1 VIEVAEVTVTL
12 PAPLA
17 SALGVNRELKIQAQ
31 NLRELIRAL
40 GEKSGAELT
49 QKLIDQKGELKSTV
63 NIYVNGRNVRFTG
76 GLETPLRE
84 GDKITI
90 LPAVAGG

>member
-1 VIEVAEVTVTL
+1 MAEVSVTL

-17 SALGVNRELKIQAQ
+17 SALGVSRELKMQAQ
-31 NLRELIRAL
+31 NLREVIRAL
-40 GEKSGAELT
+40 GERYGAALT
-49 QKLIDQKGELKSTV
+49 QKLLDQEGKLNPIV

-76 GLETPLRE
+76 GLETPLKE
-84 GDKITI
+84 GDKISI

>member
-1 VIEVAEVTVTL
+1 MAEVTVTL

-17 SALGVNRELKIQAQ
+17 SALGVSRELKIQAP
-31 NLRELIRAL
+31 NLREAIRAL
-40 GEKSGAELT
+40 GERYGTALT
-49 QKLIDQKGELKSTV
+49 QKLLDQEGKLNPIV

-76 GLETPLRE
+76 GLETSLKE
-84 GDKITI
+84 GDKISI

>member
-1 VIEVAEVTVTL
+1 VIEVAEVSVTL

-40 GEKSGAELT
+40 GEKCGAALT
-49 QKLIDQKGELKSTV
+49 QKLIDQEGELKSII
-63 NIYVNGRNVRFTG
+63 NIYVNGRNVKFTG

>member
-1 VIEVAEVTVTL
+1 VAEVTVTL

-17 SALGVNRELKIQAQ
+17 SALGVSRELKVWAP
-31 NLRELIRAL
+31 NLRELIKAL
-40 GEKSGAELT
+40 GERYGTALT
-49 QKLIDQKGELKSTV
+49 QKLLDQEGRLNPII

-76 GLETPLRE
+76 GLETPLKE
-84 GDKITI
+84 GDKISI

>member
-1 VIEVAEVTVTL
+1 VAEVTVTL

-17 SALGVNRELKIQAQ
+17 STLGISRELKVQAQ

-40 GEKSGAELT
+40 GERYGAELT
-49 QKLIDQKGELKSTV
+49 QKILDHEGKLNPIV
-63 NIYVNGRNVRFTG
+63 NIYINGRNIRFTG
-76 GLETPLRE
+76 GLETPLKE
-84 GDKITI
+84 GDKISI

>member
-1 VIEVAEVTVTL
+1 MAEVTVTL

-17 SALGVNRELKIQAQ
+17 SALGVSRELKVWAP
-31 NLRELIRAL
+31 NLRELIKAL
-40 GEKSGAELT
+40 GERYGTALT
-49 QKLIDQKGELKSTV
+49 QKLLDQEGRLNPII

-76 GLETPLRE
+76 GLETPLKE
-84 GDKITI
+84 GDKISI

>member
-1 VIEVAEVTVTL
+1 MAEVTVTL

-17 SALGVNRELKIQAQ
+17 SALGVSRELKVRAP
-31 NLRELIRAL
+31 NLRELIKAL
-40 GEKSGAELT
+40 GERYGAALT
-49 QKLIDQKGELKSTV
+49 QKLLDQEGRLNPII

-76 GLETPLRE
+76 GLETPLKE
-84 GDKITI
+84 GDKISI

>member
-1 VIEVAEVTVTL
+1 MPEVTVTL

-17 SALGVNRELKIQAQ
+17 SALGGNRETKIQASSI
-31 NLRELIRAL
+31 RELIKAL
-40 GEKSGAELT
+40 GERYGEALT
-49 QKLIDQKGELKSTV
+49 RRVLDQEGRLNPAI
-63 NIYVNGRNVRFTG
+63 NIYVNGRNIRNIG

-84 GDKITI
+84 GDRITI